1 MMAGART
8 TAAGLDEM
16 YDRTMT
22 KYLAA
27 DNFLLPNGTFFAE
40 LVAFLLMLFVFWKFV
55 VPPLSESLRERQEM
69 VRKLVENSEE
79 ANRRLTAA
87 QRRYEQALAEARIEA
102 ARIREAARQQ
112 GQRIREE
119 MRAQA
124 LEEVARIQERGE
136 MQLAAQRERV
146 VRELRHE
153 MGDLALQL
161 AEKLIGYELA
171 VDEHKRVLVERF
183 LADLDQLPP
192 SPRAVDRPTTPA

>member
-69 VRKLVENSEE
+69 VRKLVENFRGGEPE
-79 ANRRLTAA
+79 AD
-87 QRRYEQALAEARIEA
+87 
-102 ARIREAARQQ
+102 
-112 GQRIREE
+112 G
-119 MRAQA
+119 
-124 LEEVARIQERGE
+124 
-136 MQLAAQRERV
+136 
-146 VRELRHE
+146 
-153 MGDLALQL
+153 
-161 AEKLIGYELA
+161 
-171 VDEHKRVLVERF
+171 
-183 LADLDQLPP
+183 
-192 SPRAVDRPTTPA
+192 RPTTVRAGPGRGAHRGGENSRGRSAAGPADPRGAAGTGPRGGGP

>member
-1 MMAGART
+1 
-8 TAAGLDEM
+8 M

-87 QRRYEQALAEARIEA
+87 QRRYEQVLAEARIEA
-102 ARIREAARQQ
+102 ARIREAARQH

-119 MRAQA
+119 LRAQA

-183 LADLDQLPP
+183 LADLDQLPA

>member
-79 ANRRLTAA
+79 ADRRLTAA

-102 ARIREAARQQ
+102 AKIRETARQD

-119 MRAQA
+119 LRAQA

>member
-1 MMAGART
+1 
-8 TAAGLDEM
+8 M

-79 ANRRLTAA
+79 ANRRLAAA

-102 ARIREAARQQ
+102 ARIREAARQH

-119 MRAQA
+119 LRAQA

-153 MGDLALQL
+153 IGDLALQL

-171 VDEHKRVLVERF
+171 VDEHKRVLVDRF
-183 LADLDQLPP
+183 LADLDQLPA

>member
-1 MMAGART
+1 
-8 TAAGLDEM
+8 M

-102 ARIREAARQQ
+102 ARIREAARLD

-119 MRAQA
+119 LRAQA

-183 LADLDQLPP
+183 LADLDQLPA